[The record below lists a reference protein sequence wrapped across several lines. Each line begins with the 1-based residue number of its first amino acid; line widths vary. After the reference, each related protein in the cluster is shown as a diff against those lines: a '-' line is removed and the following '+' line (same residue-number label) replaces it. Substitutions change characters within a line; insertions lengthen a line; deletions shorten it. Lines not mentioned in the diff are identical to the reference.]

1 MAGLFA
7 LLRGH
12 PKVAVAA
19 LTLSAAGT
27 GALLRDEGSVNK
39 VYLDVGGIPTVC
51 VGHTAT
57 VKHTAVGTAFSDA
70 DCKALLKSDTAHAQA
85 GVKAA
90 VRVPVTQQQYDALV
104 SFTFNVGNSALGTST
119 LVRKLNA
126 GDCKGAAAEFPRWV
140 LVQGKYSQG
149 LANRRARERA
159 AFEEHC

>member
-27 GALLRDEGSVNK
+27 GALLRDEGNVNR

-57 VKHTAVGTAFSDA
+57 VKHAPVGTKFSGVA
-70 DCKALLKSDTAHAQA
+70 CAELLKADTAHAQA

-90 VRVPVTQQQYDALV
+90 VRVPVTQQQYDSLV
-104 SFTFNVGNSALGTST
+104 SFTFNVGNSALADST

-126 GDCKGAAAEFPRWV
+126 GDCRGAAAEFTRWV
-140 LVQGKYSQG
+140 LVKGKYSRG